1 MRGGKPVL
9 LPNWW
14 SPPRPASRP
23 RRGRQRSRKPGPRA
37 PLRAVVVTQIYWLRC
52 RRVAGLTRGTARV
65 CLGEAL
71 GSRPAW
77 NTIREAI
84 SRDTPSGPH
93 RLHAFRKNRTR
104 SAAGTSSAVTASAV
118 GGRRICRRKCGCRVA
133 SLSPTTSGSSTV
145 EEHARG
151 GKSKVLSTTRTV
163 SLRNRNENRNQQIH
177 AVHMWRRQSATLTPH

>member
-1 MRGGKPVL
+1 MHAGRAAWTVQRYRRVRTRALRLLSRGGEHGVRVRPGAGGKPVL

-84 SRDTPSGPH
+84 SRDTPSGPR

-104 SAAGTSSAVTASAV
+104 SAAGTFSGHRQRS
-118 GGRRICRRKCGCRVA
+118 RRICHQR
-133 SLSPTTSGSSTV
+133 
-145 EEHARG
+145 
-151 GKSKVLSTTRTV
+151 
-163 SLRNRNENRNQQIH
+163 
-177 AVHMWRRQSATLTPH
+177 